1 MSVNL
6 NNWFNILTKNRDID
20 NIIIGNS
27 KKVLELKFLIEK
39 VAPSESTVL
48 VLGDTGT
55 GKELVAQAL
64 HKSSKRNGAFIPVN
78 CAAIPAELLE
88 SELFGHEKGAFTG
101 AEKSRTGRFEL
112 SSGGTLFLDE
122 IGDISLSL
130 QAKLLRAL
138 ENKSIQKVGG
148 GKEIPLDLRMVCAT
162 HQDLEKKVSDG
173 TFRADLYYRIN
184 VFPINVPTL
193 SERNDD
199 IPIIMDYMLN
209 KLIKNKD
216 DPPEFSSD
224 AIDVLKRHLWPGNIR
239 ELKNVLERSY
249 SLFSGR
255 KVEKNHVLEN
265 LIRLK
270 APTSKEEQEALW
282 DATQELEPTKNNNSL
297 TEIKKSPSPL
307 PHPEHYADWFDFFEN
322 IDLRVYLR
330 DVEVVLIESALKKS
344 DGVVSKA
351 SDLLKI
357 HRTTLIEKMKKLQ
370 IN

>member
-1 MSVNL
+1 MTES
-6 NNWFNILTKNRDID
+6 TEID
-20 NIIIGNS
+20 KIIIGKS
-27 KKVLELKFLIEK
+27 KKILELKFLIEK
-39 VAPSESTVL
+39 VALSESTVL
-48 VLGDTGT
+48 IQGETGT
-55 GKELVAQAL
+55 GRELVAQAL
-64 HKSSKRNGAFIPVN
+64 HKSSKRKGAFIPVN

-101 AEKSRTGRFEL
+101 AEKSRAGRFEL

-148 GKEIPLDLRMVCAT
+148 GKEIALDLRMVCAT
-162 HQDLEKKVSDG
+162 HQDLEKKVADG
-173 TFRADLYYRIN
+173 SFRADLYYRIN

-193 SERNDD
+193 SERNED
-199 IPIIMDYMLN
+199 IPL
-209 KLIKNKD
+209 LIKYILDNLKKHD
-216 DPPEFSSD
+216 MPPEFSSD
-224 AIDVLKRHLWPGNIR
+224 AIEVLKRHLWPGNIR
-239 ELKNVLERSY
+239 ELKNVLERAY
-249 SLFSGR
+249 ILFSN
-255 KVEKNHVLEN
+255 KKIEKNHVLEN

-282 DATQELEPTKNNNSL
+282 DATQELDTPNNISNIEQTS
-297 TEIKKSPSPL
+297 KSSSPL
-307 PHPEHYADWFDFFEN
+307 PHPKHYADWFDFFEN

-344 DGVVSKA
+344 EGVVSKA

-357 HRTTLIEKMKKLQ
+357 NRTTLIEKMKKLQ
-370 IN
+370 IS